1 MSKANTF
8 ATRSSP
14 RAGWPGCAPYGR
26 GPSPSPAWK
35 RSETLRAGSA
45 APPNQLGCSSGRP
58 VDLPKAPRPFE
69 GASTSGAASTSRWVG
84 AGPRCYDARPEEM
97 PVRDAQDKEFFS
109 PLDEGERRAGLRRLD
124 DLLLA
129 LEELNMREAGE
140 IPTTLK
146 DKLLREGIPV
156 SGNTITELI
165 DVVLGTQDQFMLKER
180 RTGRRRRRLTFV
192 PTDEE
197 LVSVISRRY
206 QQ

>member
-1 MSKANTF
+1 
-8 ATRSSP
+8 
-14 RAGWPGCAPYGR
+14 
-26 GPSPSPAWK
+26 
-35 RSETLRAGSA
+35 
-45 APPNQLGCSSGRP
+45 
-58 VDLPKAPRPFE
+58 
-69 GASTSGAASTSRWVG
+69 
-84 AGPRCYDARPEEM
+84 
-97 PVRDAQDKEFFS
+97 VRDAQDKEFFS

-180 RTGRRRRRLTFV
+180 RTGRRRRRLSFV

-206 QQ
+206 QH

>member
-1 MSKANTF
+1 
-8 ATRSSP
+8 
-14 RAGWPGCAPYGR
+14 
-26 GPSPSPAWK
+26 
-35 RSETLRAGSA
+35 
-45 APPNQLGCSSGRP
+45 
-58 VDLPKAPRPFE
+58 
-69 GASTSGAASTSRWVG
+69 
-84 AGPRCYDARPEEM
+84 M

-109 PLDEGERRAGLRRLD
+109 PLDEGDRRAGLRRLD

-146 DKLLREGIPV
+146 DRLLREGIPV

>member
-1 MSKANTF
+1 
-8 ATRSSP
+8 
-14 RAGWPGCAPYGR
+14 
-26 GPSPSPAWK
+26 
-35 RSETLRAGSA
+35 
-45 APPNQLGCSSGRP
+45 
-58 VDLPKAPRPFE
+58 
-69 GASTSGAASTSRWVG
+69 
-84 AGPRCYDARPEEM
+84 M